1 MKNYDELAKV
11 IVAKVGGKGNINS
24 LAHCITRLRFKL
36 KDVSKADTQSLKQTE
51 GIVTVMES
59 GGQYQVVI
67 GNHVGDVYAAVMK
80 AAGLSEEGNSDEA
93 GAKGNLLDRAIDLIS
108 GIFQPALGL
117 LVATGMIK
125 GFCALFAFFGWIT
138 PESGT
143 YQILY
148 AAGDCFFYFLPIVL
162 GYTSAKKFGA
172 NIFLGLTIGAALC
185 YAPLTG
191 LMEGEA
197 LYTLFAG
204 TLFESPVYIT
214 FLGIPVILMN
224 YTSSVIPVIL
234 SVYVASKFEKLFKK
248 IIPAVVG
255 NFLVPMLTLVVTLP
269 LAFIVIGPIA
279 TWMAN
284 LLGAGI
290 AGIYGASPLV
300 AGLVVGAA
308 WQVMVIF
315 GLHWG
320 LIPIIMNNLATLGED
335 TILPLMFATTFA
347 QTACV
352 LAVMLRTKD
361 TSLKAMSVPAIISG
375 IFGVTEPAIYGVTL
389 PKKKP
394 FVISCI
400 AAGIGG
406 AIIGFMNVK
415 MYMMGGLGIFAL
427 TTFINTATGEA
438 GGMAICAVAAVISMV
453 IAFVLTFITYKEDVV
468 EEKPIV
474 KTTGDKAL
482 MDKAQII
489 TPIEGKV
496 VALDTI
502 QDQTFVSGVMGK
514 GIAIL
519 PEKGQVVAP
528 VDGEITT
535 FFPTGHAI
543 GITADNGMEILIHVG
558 MDTVKLEGKYF
569 TPKAQQGDRVKQGDL
584 LLEFDIDG
592 IRSEGY
598 TLETPVIVTNSDN
611 YLDVVGAEEEH
622 IAYNTALLTVI
633 N

>member
-11 IVAKVGGKGNINS
+11 IVAKVGGKGNIKS
-24 LAHCITRLRFKL
+24 LAHCVTRLRFKL
-36 KDVSKADTQSLKQTE
+36 HDVSKADTQGLKQTE

-59 GGQYQVVI
+59 AGQYQVVI
-67 GNHVGDVYAAVMK
+67 GNHVTDVYRDVMK
-80 AAGLSEEGNSDEA
+80 VAGLSEDAAADSSSEKMGF
-93 GAKGNLLDRAIDLIS
+93 LDRMIDLIS
-108 GIFQPALGL
+108 GIFQPTLGVL
-117 LVATGMIK
+117 AATGMIK
-125 GFCALFAFFGWIT
+125 GFCALFVFFGWLT

-143 YQILY
+143 YQLLY
-148 AAGDCFFYFLPIVL
+148 AAGDCFFYFLPVML

-172 NIFLGLTIGAALC
+172 NVFVGLSMGAVLC
-185 YAPLTG
+185 YPGLSG

-197 LYTLFAG
+197 LFTLFAG
-204 TLFESPVYIT
+204 TIIESPIYIT

-224 YTSSVIPVIL
+224 YTSTVIPVIL
-234 SVYVASKFEKLFKK
+234 SVYVASKFEKLFVK
-248 IIPAVVG
+248 IIPDVVK
-255 NFLVPMLTLVVTLP
+255 NFLVPMFTLIITIP
-269 LAFIVIGPIA
+269 LAFMVIGPISS
-279 TWMAN
+279 WLAN
-284 LLGAGI
+284 LIGAGI
-290 AGIYGASPLV
+290 SGVYGLSPMI
-300 AGLVVGAA
+300 AGLIVGAF
-308 WQVMVIF
+308 WQVLVIF

-320 LIPIIMNNLATLGED
+320 LIPIVMNNLATLNED
-335 TILPLMFATTFA
+335 TILPLMLGTTFA

-352 LAVMLRTKD
+352 LAIMIRTKD
-361 TSLKAMSVPAIISG
+361 SKLKALSIPAAISG
-375 IFGVTEPAIYGVTL
+375 FFGVTEPAIYGVTL

-415 MYMMGGLGIFAL
+415 MYMMGGMGIFAL
-427 TTFINTATGEA
+427 TTFINTATGDA
-438 GGMAICAVAAVISMV
+438 SGMAICAVAAAISMV

-474 KTTGDKAL
+474 KATGDKAL

-502 QDQTFVSGVMGK
+502 QDQTFASGVMGK

-569 TPKAQQGDRVKQGDL
+569 TPKAKQGDRVKQGDL

-592 IRSEGY
+592 IRDEGY
-598 TLETPVIVTNSDN
+598 NLETPVIVTNSDN